1 MPHSMMSV
9 ISPLFLAL
17 AAWAATPTTAGT
29 VTQTGTPAT
38 APVSLEALF
47 RPAEFGTVTLSPN
60 GKHIA
65 VLVPEGVT
73 LARKLAEFCGWGRAR
88 PSRCGCRW

>member
-9 ISPLFLAL
+9 ISALFLAL

-65 VLVPEGVT
+65 VLVPEADRTAMVVLKIGS
-73 LARKLAEFCGWGRAR
+73 RKPESRWDFC
-88 PSRCGCRW
+88 